1 MSAKVSPI
9 AEPRAKALAAM
20 STSMGP
26 NALFDMT
33 PEEAY
38 PDADPLHKPYH
49 NCVLVQY
56 QTPPTHT
63 RGGLAI
69 PEETRT
75 VIQAN
80 QQVVK
85 VIAMGPMAFCNR
97 ETGEPWV
104 EGAWCKVGDFV
115 RVGKYAPDKWEVRI
129 AGGGVAVFGLIEDL
143 HLRAQITGNPL
154 NVAVYI

>member
-1 MSAKVSPI
+1 MSGKVSPI

-20 STSMGP
+20 STSLGP

-33 PEEAY
+33 LDEAY
-38 PDADPLHKPYH
+38 PAGNPLHKPYH
-49 NCVLVQY
+49 NLVLIQY
-56 QTPPTHT
+56 QTAPTHT

-69 PEETRT
+69 PEETRS

-85 VIAMGPMAFCNR
+85 VIDMGPMAFCNR
-97 ETGEPWV
+97 ETGELWK

-115 RVGKYAPDKWEVRI
+115 RVGKYTPDKWEVRI
-129 AGGGVAVFGLIEDL
+129 QGGGVAVYGLIEDL
-143 HLRAQITGNPL
+143 YLRAAVVGNPL
-154 NVAVYI
+154 DVAVYV